1 MSRRNPQS
9 SEEKAL
15 LKRAQRYLPGG
26 STGNFPS
33 AFEEGF
39 IAQKANGSKIFDYSG
54 NEYIDYLL
62 GSGPM
67 LLGHAHPAVVSA
79 VTEHLERGSTYF
91 LTSEPAIELAEEI
104 CRAVPA
110 ADMVRFTTS
119 GTDATFQCMRV
130 ARAFRGRDKVLKFEG
145 GYHGSHDYA
154 SQSVVPSWLPDFP
167 EPVAGSAGIPKVIQE
182 TMLVA
187 PFNDLETTSEIIS
200 KHHDEL
206 ACVIVE
212 PVQRIIPPV
221 PGFLEGLREI
231 TTQYEIPLIFD
242 EVVTGFRLAYG
253 GAQEYFG
260 VKPDLAAFGK
270 IVGGGFP
277 LAAICGRSDLMHVY
291 DATAVDEQGFIPQV
305 GTLSGNP
312 IAATAGLATLA
323 ELRKPGTYEHLHDAG
338 QRLRAALQETLN
350 QAEVPARVV
359 GVDAVFD
366 VFFTDDEITDYRST
380 LNADGNM
387 MRRFNHLLLER
398 GILKGGQK
406 MYVSLAHDNNDLEC
420 TIAAF
425 KEVAEQ
431 LQAA

>member
-1 MSRRNPQS
+1 MSPRNPQS
-9 SEEKAL
+9 AQEKAL
-15 LKRAQRYLPGG
+15 LERAQRYLPGG
-26 STGNFPS
+26 STGNFTTE
-33 AFEEGF
+33 FEDGF
-39 IAQKANGSKIFDYSG
+39 IVQKAQGSKIFDHSG
-54 NEYIDYLL
+54 NEYLDYLL

-67 LLGHAHPAVVSA
+67 ILGHAHPAVVSA
-79 VTEHLERGSTYF
+79 VREHLERGSTYF

-104 CRAVPA
+104 CKAVPA

-119 GTDATFQCMRV
+119 GTDATFQCMRI
-130 ARAFRGRDKVLKFEG
+130 ARAYRRRDKVLKFEG

-154 SQSVVPSWLPDFP
+154 AQSVVPAKFPDYP
-167 EPVAGSAGIPKVIQE
+167 EAVVGSAGIPSVIQE

-187 PFNDLETTSEIIS
+187 PYNDLEKTSEIIA

-212 PVQRIIPPV
+212 PVQRIVPPV

-242 EVVTGFRLAYG
+242 EVVTGFRMAYG

-260 VKPDLAAFGK
+260 VTPDLAAFGK

-323 ELRKPGTYEHLHDAG
+323 ELRKPGAYEQLRDVG
-338 QRLRAALQETLN
+338 QRLKTALQETMD
-350 QAEVPARVV
+350 QAEIPARVM
-359 GVDAVFD
+359 GMDAVFD
-366 VFFTDDEITDYRST
+366 VYFTDDEITDYRST
-380 LNADGNM
+380 LNADGSM

-406 MYVSLAHDNNDLEC
+406 IYVSLAHDNDDVEF
-420 TIAAF
+420 TINAF

-431 LQAA
+431 LQAS